1 MSYAVKEVPIGMVIF
16 VMTRVLKVMIH
27 ASNAQKYMIVLK
39 RTRSHCQE
47 EKVKAPE
54 LGWNVFA
61 DEVIHPKPS
70 EHGF

>member
-1 MSYAVKEVPIGMVIF
+1 MKEVPIGMVIF

-39 RTRSHCQE
+39 RTRSHCQG

-54 LGWNVFA
+54 LSMQAVKAYF
-61 DEVIHPKPS
+61 KPS
-70 EHGF
+70 MLLLVL